1 MKIREAIEK
10 TGLTDRAVRFYIDEG
25 LVLPDIEESYSGR
38 KSIDF
43 SEKDVE
49 RLNNVAMLRK
59 AGFSI
64 ADIKS
69 IVDDNSTA
77 RDIVK
82 NFIEQTEK
90 NIKHE
95 TEIVE
100 KLKEISF
107 DDEVTI
113 EKICTSLSAS
123 VEEKQVPKEDIKL
136 TATEKTLKIFSI
148 MIAGSLLINAA
159 WFMVDFAL
167 TIFDVR
173 YIKIWN
179 NSINLLLSPLY
190 LGWIVV
196 AVLSATVIFGN
207 IGKGFN
213 RKTKGSNA
221 ALIIPSAAG
230 TVIMIVVSF
239 FFAFCSV
246 TPFCSRTTDPENY
259 LKLDKALTEYGVFD
273 TTGDLRQV
281 FPGRIPVDAR
291 ANHADTIK
299 YFYEYC
305 PCWDCDYGSYD
316 ICAEWVLSDGE
327 YNLFKDTLKG
337 DFILENRLAEIS
349 HLYEKEWET
358 EYFTEEAINNSGYR
372 IVQKGEWTKVY
383 YKGYGQGIFDGNNGK
398 DYDFLICAY
407 NDKERKVRYI
417 ASACC
422 AHTERKG
429 GPYYLSLEW

>member
-1 MKIREAIEK
+1 MKIREVIEK

-43 SEKDVE
+43 SEKDIE

-196 AVLSATVIFGN
+196 AVLSATVIFRN

-230 TVIMIVVSF
+230 TVIMIV
-239 FFAFCSV
+239 
-246 TPFCSRTTDPENY
+246 
-259 LKLDKALTEYGVFD
+259 ALHFVRL
-273 TTGDLRQV
+273 LRFV
-281 FPGRIPVDAR
+281 
-291 ANHADTIK
+291 HAQQ
-299 YFYEYC
+299 
-305 PCWDCDYGSYD
+305 
-316 ICAEWVLSDGE
+316 
-327 YNLFKDTLKG
+327 TLK
-337 DFILENRLAEIS
+337 II
-349 HLYEKEWET
+349 
-358 EYFTEEAINNSGYR
+358 
-372 IVQKGEWTKVY
+372 
-383 YKGYGQGIFDGNNGK
+383 
-398 DYDFLICAY
+398 
-407 NDKERKVRYI
+407 
-417 ASACC
+417 
-422 AHTERKG
+422 
-429 GPYYLSLEW
+429 LSLTRL